1 MKLKLLTAASA
12 CALLALGSQAYA
24 QSSGPASQTY
34 NPGAAG
40 SPHCSSMT
48 GAERQQCL
56 NDEGAKTENGIGT
69 PVPAT
74 SPSDTASSAS
84 TGSPRCD
91 SLAGADR
98 KQCVKDEAAK
108 TSSSSGASSQRD
120 STR

>member
-1 MKLKLLTAASA
+1 MKFKLLTAASA
-12 CALLALGSQAYA
+12 CVLLALGTQAYA
-24 QSSGPASQTY
+24 QSSGQASQTY
-34 NPGAAG
+34 NAGPGG
-40 SPHCSSMT
+40 SPHCDTMT
-48 GAERQQCL
+48 GAARQQCL

-74 SPSDTASSAS
+74 APSDTASSAS

-98 KQCVKDEAAK
+98 AQCVRDEAAK